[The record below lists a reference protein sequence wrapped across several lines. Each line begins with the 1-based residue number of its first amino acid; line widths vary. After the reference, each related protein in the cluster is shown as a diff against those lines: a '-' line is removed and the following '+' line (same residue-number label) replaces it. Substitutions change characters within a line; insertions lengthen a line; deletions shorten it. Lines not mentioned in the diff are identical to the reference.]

1 MADGDHNFGSSKRK
15 MYKQTTK
22 KFGCPASVVI
32 KEISRFPEYKIT
44 ENTEKRRKRASER
57 LRADLENNKAK
68 GGKRVY
74 IEFPRESDHTKHFL
88 GQVAGISQRIDARI
102 VDKIHGLVSE
112 DCSVYICDFHREQAW
127 ERWLAKTSIGMT
139 TLKSKALVAMR
150 RIARASTVEEYNRTL
165 GMLKDDPQLW
175 SQPMYRRWFEKV
187 WLRQHQRWVCAYRK
201 DRLLVTVNTNNGVER
216 QNLAFKYNYLVGSR
230 SSSLSTMLTILIDE
244 FLPES
249 YNRYLENNARRF

>member
-1 MADGDHNFGSSKRK
+1 ADGDHNFGSSKRK

-68 GGKRVY
+68 GEKRVY

-88 GQVAGISQRIDARI
+88 GQVFVKTNMEYKVVASFVTQTETTAAIKEALTVIKNWNPEWSPKHFMVDYAIEEISAVEDIF
-102 VDKIHGLVSE
+102 H

-127 ERWLAKTSIGMT
+127 ERWLAKTSNGMT

-187 WLRQHQRWVCAYRK
+187 WLRQHQ
-201 DRLLVTVNTNNGVER
+201 
-216 QNLAFKYNYLVGSR
+216 
-230 SSSLSTMLTILIDE
+230 
-244 FLPES
+244 
-249 YNRYLENNARRF
+249 